1 MLVAQNQHGWR
12 EKPARVQLG
21 SSAGRDML
29 VAQNQHGWR
38 ERPRGRNSAVPLAG
52 TCWLCRISSDGGKTC
67 PAAICRRAKR
77 RLQMSSLYKA
87 PWQGDANG
95 HADSVR
101 PVATG
106 GQVRMSEARRCERC
120 FARTVGRRRPP
131 QHRLKLA
138 ERAIRRKGGRG
149 TRPSCACGRAARC
162 CSSCAR
168 CCRSRRQPTRQ
179 GSGRYS
185 RARCRTLCS
194 SARGTV
200 RP

>member
-1 MLVAQNQHGWR
+1 MLTVQNQ
-12 EKPARVQLG
+12 L
-21 SSAGRDML
+21 
-29 VAQNQHGWR
+29 GWR

-52 TCWLCRISSDGGKTC
+52 TCWLCRISTDGGKDRGVAIRQFRWREHAGCSESARIAGKTAGSQLGSSAGGNMLAAQNQHGWRERPRGRNSAVPTAETCWLCRISTDGGKTC

-120 FARTVGRRRPP
+120 FARTVDRRSNS
-131 QHRLKLA
+131 RLDA
-138 ERAIRRKGGRG
+138 G
-149 TRPSCACGRAARC
+149 
-162 CSSCAR
+162 
-168 CCRSRRQPTRQ
+168 
-179 GSGRYS
+179 
-185 RARCRTLCS
+185 
-194 SARGTV
+194 
-200 RP
+200 